1 MSGDDFFLAAASFVF
16 IAIGILLVVMAVGAC
31 GCIDSPTFRNDRN
44 VRIGVAK

>member
-1 MSGDDFFLAAASFVF
+1 MNGDSFVTAAAGFVF
-16 IAIGILLVVMAVGAC
+16 IALGVLVLVMAAGVC